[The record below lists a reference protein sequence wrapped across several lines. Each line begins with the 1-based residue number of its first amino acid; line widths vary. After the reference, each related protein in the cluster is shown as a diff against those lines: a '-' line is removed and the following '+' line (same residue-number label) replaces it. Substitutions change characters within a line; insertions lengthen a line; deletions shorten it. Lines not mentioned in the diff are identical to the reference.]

1 MYAEINTL
9 SLCLLCASF
18 PCVNKSRNLYSL
30 FLKLVAPNY
39 EVWYFGAKSTILWE
53 TKIFSSHLHSI
64 IDKACATASSWDVL
78 YPTHKH
84 CTSTYVVVQFYP
96 WFKFSFLLFQTHYHV
111 IIIHYNTEKQK
122 KIKFEPRIKLNHN
135 TYTFKQYFRH
145 ASLTWF
151 VFPNIWPCDCHNL
164 LIILWYVSCHPWTDL
179 LPSDLNGNSTPK
191 SMVRNQYVRQRQ
203 LSYVA
208 SIEESFLLN
217 MYRSQPNELLFWMAV
232 EVVVWSA
239 YKCHATLNS
248 RKEITD
254 FPLLIQLVDLQNLT
268 CTVYYYY
275 SFSY

>member
-1 MYAEINTL
+1 MSLL
-9 SLCLLCASF
+9 SVITCMLKLIPCHFVCFVHHF

-53 TKIFSSHLHSI
+53 PKIFSSHLHSI
-64 IDKACATASSWDVL
+64 IDKACAIASSWDVL

-84 CTSTYVVVQFYP
+84 CTSTYT
-96 WFKFSFLLFQTHYHV
+96 S
-111 IIIHYNTEKQK
+111 
-122 KIKFEPRIKLNHN
+122 
-135 TYTFKQYFRH
+135 KQYFRH

-217 MYRSQPNELLFWMAV
+217 MYRSQPNELLFWMEV

>member
-18 PCVNKSRNLYSL
+18 PCVNKSRNLYSF

-53 TKIFSSHLHSI
+53 PKIFSSHLHSI

-84 CTSTYVVVQFYP
+84 CTSTYT
-96 WFKFSFLLFQTHYHV
+96 S
-111 IIIHYNTEKQK
+111 
-122 KIKFEPRIKLNHN
+122 
-135 TYTFKQYFRH
+135 KQYFRH

-151 VFPNIWPCDCHNL
+151 VFSNIWPCDCHNL
-164 LIILWYVSCHPWTDL
+164 LIILWYASCHPWTDL

-239 YKCHATLNS
+239 
-248 RKEITD
+248 
-254 FPLLIQLVDLQNLT
+254 
-268 CTVYYYY
+268 
-275 SFSY
+275 

>member
-1 MYAEINTL
+1 MPLL
-9 SLCLLCASF
+9 SVITCMLKLIPCLFVCFVRHF

-53 TKIFSSHLHSI
+53 PKIFSSHLHSI

-84 CTSTYVVVQFYP
+84 CTS
-96 WFKFSFLLFQTHYHV
+96 
-111 IIIHYNTEKQK
+111 
-122 KIKFEPRIKLNHN
+122 

-191 SMVRNQYVRQRQ
+191 SMVWNQYVRQRQ

-217 MYRSQPNELLFWMAV
+217 MYRSQPNELLFWMAI
-232 EVVVWSA
+232 EVVKCGLHTSA
-239 YKCHATLNS
+239 TQLWIAE
-248 RKEITD
+248 RKS
-254 FPLLIQLVDLQNLT
+254 LIFHCLSNL
-268 CTVYYYY
+268 
-275 SFSY
+275 